1 MDKTQSSTFKLQ
13 QCRSKNQNL
22 YCTAAKNVQDFT
34 LQLCAQFSLNA
45 DEMCISLIIGSSDFH
60 RTSLLEFCVSECEER
75 CLVLDSDGNNP
86 GDIAFDIEGEGI
98 ESGEKIK
105 LWNRCASI
113 RRFINHPKLILEI

>member
-1 MDKTQSSTFKLQ
+1 
-13 QCRSKNQNL
+13 
-22 YCTAAKNVQDFT
+22 
-34 LQLCAQFSLNA
+34 
-45 DEMCISLIIGSSDFH
+45 MCISLIIGSSDFH
-60 RTSLLEFCVSECEER
+60 RTSLLESCVSECEER

-113 RRFINHPKLILEI
+113 RRLINHPTLILEI